1 MVERFEIVEKA
12 ILKMLEDKK
21 YAALRDVLL
30 VMNPSDIAA
39 LFSGMEEKQIPLLF
53 RLLPKE
59 LAAESFVEME
69 TEAQELLIRSFS
81 DTELKAVLDEL
92 YLDDAVDI
100 IEEMPGLVYP
110 TEPSTSV
117 QEESGAA
124 YEENAI
130 EVSESSTEES
140 AESRDEEITQQ
151 ETTQPLVG
159 MEKESGEGDAYE
171 EEWLPIDYGAA
182 AANGY
187 RVYEIGD
194 GETLYG
200 ICLDVYGGLS
210 HLDEI
215 CRLNRL
221 ENVCWVKDVF

>member
-1 MVERFEIVEKA
+1 MQSRTVSA
-12 ILKMLEDKK
+12 MGILCGILS
-21 YAALRDVLL
+21 V
-30 VMNPSDIAA
+30 
-39 LFSGMEEKQIPLLF
+39 
-53 RLLPKE
+53 
-59 LAAESFVEME
+59 
-69 TEAQELLIRSFS
+69 
-81 DTELKAVLDEL
+81 AVLAGG
-92 YLDDAVDI
+92 AVLINNYTKMQQMESVLASVLPIETSGEEHDFI

-221 ENVCWVKDVF
+221 ENVDKILAGQKLILP